1 MNSQHTP
8 KRATL
13 SAAISA
19 AVFGAFALPAQA
31 QTDAQTMDEEL
42 TALEE
47 VVVTATR
54 REATIKDIPYN
65 ISAVG
70 GDVIDR
76 GKIMTTGELLR
87 GVAGASVIDY
97 GARNA
102 GAVNAIR
109 IRGLAIDS
117 NINMDVRL
125 SAVPPVSTYINDT
138 PLYANMVLKDLERVE
153 VLRGPQGTLYGS
165 GSLGGTVR
173 YMTRRPVLGEAEGRF
188 EGAVSS
194 TSGSSGYNWDANAIL
209 NMPFGDTFALRAVVG
224 RIDYDGVIDLPN
236 VYVLDNDGLPIAP
249 NGVLD
254 PAAEYEYVED
264 ADTIDITYARV
275 SALWE
280 PNDTFNALLTY
291 SFQEDDI
298 GGRMQP
304 TEGVDGWGDP
314 YDRYENGSVQRE
326 PSEREVDAL
335 ALEMNIDFGFATLT
349 SSTSSYDH
357 SGESNSENTGFYAAS
372 GWLASFYYNYPRP
385 MASAVRGYGDEAF
398 VQELRLVSNTD
409 GALDWIV
416 GAFYRD
422 QDNSSSQYSYLR
434 GFYRWTAAAWD
445 CCVVDDNDFRY
456 DREEN
461 FTDTA
466 LFGELT
472 WNISDT
478 FRLTGGFRSFD
489 NEYTNHTFMGVGLYT
504 SFAID
509 DEVTFEGDDSDTL
522 FKFNASWDVSDD
534 MMLYGTV
541 SEGYRRGG
549 ANAVPLSGTF
559 AEDPAWQVYDPD
571 TTTNYEIG
579 LKGGDAR
586 SFWNVSLYY
595 VDWMDIQLNTAT
607 TNWGFYAAQN
617 GGDAHTQGVEF
628 EYDRVFGGGWHASVG
643 YSFNQGELDETF
655 MSADDAYVAGVK
667 GAELPG
673 LSEHTINVML
683 ENTMTLGN
691 GWDWN
696 NRISGYWQDDMKNH
710 ISDTSASFSA
720 TLDSFALFDFNSTLA
735 VSENWSFGLFAK
747 NLFNEKG
754 VSGVFTENYMGT
766 DPAQNYYGS
775 GAKSVITRPRT
786 IGVSVVYD
794 F

>member
-1 MNSQHTP
+1 MNREHMP
-8 KRATL
+8 ARASL

-19 AVFGAFALPAQA
+19 ALLGTFSLPALA
-31 QTDAQTMDEEL
+31 QDEDM

-54 REATIKDIPYN
+54 RETTIAEIPYN

-70 GDVIDR
+70 GEFIEK
-76 GKIMTTGELLR
+76 GKILSTAELLR
-87 GVAGASVIDY
+87 GVPGASVVDY

-173 YMTRRPVLGEAEGRF
+173 YITRQPVLGEGSGRF
-188 EGAVSS
+188 EGSVST
-194 TSGSSGYNWDANAIL
+194 TSGSSGYNWDADAVINIPL
-209 NMPFGDTFALRAVVG
+209 GETFAVRAMVG
-224 RIDYDGVIDLPN
+224 QIAYDGVIDLPN
-236 VYVLDNDGLPIAP
+236 VYVLDDNGLPVAP

-254 PAAEYEYVED
+254 NEAVYEHVED
-264 ADTIDITYARV
+264 ADTVDITYGRV
-275 SALWE
+275 SAFWQ
-280 PNDTFNALLTY
+280 PNDVFDAQLTY
-291 SFQEDDI
+291 SWQQDDI

-304 TEGVDGWGDP
+304 TDGVDGWGDR
-314 YDRYENGSVQRE
+314 YDRYENGSVQLE
-326 PSEREVDAL
+326 PSDREVDAL

-349 SSTSSYDH
+349 SSTSTYDH
-357 SGESNSENTGFYAAS
+357 SGDSNSENTGFYAQS

-385 MASAVRGYGDEAF
+385 MASAVRAFGDEAF

-434 GFYRWTAAAWD
+434 GFYRWAQTAWG
-445 CCVVDDNDFRY
+445 CCVVSDNDFRY

-461 FTDTA
+461 FKDSA

-472 WNISDT
+472 WNITDT
-478 FRLTGGFRSFD
+478 FRVTGGFRSFD
-489 NEYTNHTFMGVGLYT
+489 TEYKNDTFMGVGLFT
-504 SFAID
+504 SYYID

-522 FKFNASWDVSDD
+522 FKFNAAWDLNDST
-534 MMLYGTV
+534 MLYGTV

-549 ANAVPLSGTF
+549 ANAVPLSGAF

-571 TTTNYEIG
+571 MTTNYEIG
-579 LKGGDAR
+579 IKGGDAR
-586 SFWNVSLYY
+586 TFWNVSLYY

-617 GGDAHTQGVEF
+617 GGDAHTQGVEV
-628 EYDRVFGGGWHASVG
+628 EYDRVFGGGWHASIG

-655 MSADDAYVAGVK
+655 LSADDAYVAGEK

-673 LSEHTINVML
+673 LSEHTLNVMV
-683 ENTMTLGN
+683 ENTITLGN

-696 NRISGYWQDDMKNH
+696 NRLSAYWQDDMKNH
-710 ISDTSASFSA
+710 ISDTSANFSA
-720 TLDSFALFDFNSTLA
+720 VLDSFALFDFNSTLA
-735 VSENWSFGLFAK
+735 ISEDWSLGLFAK
-747 NLFNEKG
+747 NLFNEEA

-775 GAKSVITRPRT
+775 GAKNIIARPRT

>member
-1 MNSQHTP
+1 MTREHMPT
-8 KRATL
+8 RATL

-19 AVFGAFALPAQA
+19 ALIGTLSLPALA
-31 QTDAQTMDEEL
+31 QDEEAS
-42 TALEE
+42 TLEE

-54 REATIKDIPYN
+54 RETTIAEIPYN

-70 GDVIDR
+70 GEFIEK
-76 GKIMTTGELLR
+76 GKILSTGELLR
-87 GVAGASVIDY
+87 GVAGASVVDY

-138 PLYANMVLKDLERVE
+138 PLYANMVLKDLDRVE

-173 YMTRRPVLGEAEGRF
+173 YMTRRPVLGEGGARF
-188 EGAVSS
+188 EGSVST
-194 TSGSSGYNWDANAIL
+194 TSGSSGHNWDADAVINIPL
-209 NMPFGDTFALRAVVG
+209 GEDFAVRALVG
-224 RIDYDGVIDLPN
+224 KIDYAGVIDLPN
-236 VYVLDNDGLPIAP
+236 VYVLDQEGLPLAP

-254 PAAEYEYVED
+254 SEAVYEHVED
-264 ADTIDITYARV
+264 ADTVDISYARV
-275 SALWE
+275 SALWQ
-280 PNDTFNALLTY
+280 PNDTFDAQLTY
-291 SFQEDDI
+291 SWQEDDI

-304 TEGVDGWGDP
+304 TDGVDGWGDR

-326 PSEREVDAL
+326 PSYREVDAM

-349 SSTSSYDH
+349 SSTSTYDH
-357 SGESNSENTGFYAAS
+357 SGDSNSENTGFYAQS

-385 MASAVRGYGDEAF
+385 MASAVRAYGDEAF

-409 GALDWIV
+409 GALDWIA

-422 QDNSSSQYSYLR
+422 QDNFSSQYSYLR
-434 GFYRWTAAAWD
+434 GFYRWTQAAWD
-445 CCVVDDNDFRY
+445 CCVVNDNDFRY
-456 DREEN
+456 ERDEN
-461 FTDTA
+461 FEDTA
-466 LFGELT
+466 VFGELT
-472 WNISDT
+472 WNVTDT

-489 NEYTNHTFMGVGLYT
+489 LKYSNDTFMGVGLYT

-522 FKFNASWDVSDD
+522 FKFNASWDLDDD

-571 TTTNYEIG
+571 MTTNYEIG

-617 GGDAHTQGVEF
+617 GGDAHTQGLEF
-628 EYDRVFGGGWHASVG
+628 EYDRVFGGGWHASIG

-655 MSADDAYVAGVK
+655 LSADDAYVAGEK

-673 LSEHTINVML
+673 LSEHTLNVMV
-683 ENTMTLGN
+683 ENTFTLGN

-696 NRISGYWQDDMKNH
+696 NRLSAYWQDDMKNH
-710 ISDTSASFSA
+710 ISDTSANFSA
-720 TLDSFALFDFNSTLA
+720 KLDSFALFDFNSTLA
-735 VSENWSFGLFAK
+735 LSEEWSIGVFAK
-747 NLFNEKG
+747 NLFNEEA

-775 GAKSVITRPRT
+775 GAKNVIARPRT